1 MRGNPL
7 QRALAIL
14 LAVLSLLP
22 ADAGAQ
28 GTPDAQR
35 MALVGEIGGAARAVA
50 ALEDGLVL
58 AEGESLVRLDGTG
71 REIERRTPGRG
82 AVQDLAV
89 RGGVV
94 YALTETGLSVLDLDS
109 LAERVFLPGGG
120 QALAV
125 TDRAIYVAAQQ
136 AGLRAALIRADG
148 LPGGWQA
155 VSPLEGTAVDV
166 DADAAAMYLYV
177 ALGEGGIGI
186 YALSDPAVPA
196 PVHRITDVG
205 AVRAV
210 EVDGARLLAA
220 SDHRLHIF
228 DLPGPTQPVPVDS
241 YDPLH
246 DARGLVLR
254 GEWAY
259 IADVVGGLK
268 RYVFDSLTAVRFDRV
283 VWPGEAYGVFDDG
296 RYLYLAAGWDGMIAF
311 DVPDRD
317 HLEARGRVVL
327 PGLVSAVAVG
337 GGEAGRRGLA
347 ALGTEGVAVID
358 WRDINTPRLGAVLS
372 LGGAV
377 RAVAVRD
384 NIGFAAVAGVGL
396 TILGLAD
403 VNAPTLLATVPL
415 QGIPQSLAL
424 GGTLVYAAAGDG
436 GLYVVETI
444 RPAEAAIVGR
454 LLPSRADQPFLH
466 VALEGKRA
474 YISTGDALLIAD
486 VDDGQTPQVLSTL
499 SIPATAAAAR
509 AFIAYAVGP
518 RSLTTVNGG
527 SSNAP
532 EILHTYRAIDSIC
545 AVLSGGEYVWLAGQ
559 GDGAQ
564 AALLRLS
571 EAGFEEVLTAG
582 YGEGRSLATGQGGTA
597 WLAAGSDGLIAL
609 RSDGVSSVRPAVLGG
624 ETIRVLADGRL
635 LIGGGTEWG
644 LLDLAGQDSHWM
656 RGDAPGRVAG
666 LAGAGGS
673 IFLALGEGGAA
684 RYGPIGPDET
694 IHLAARWLPG
704 AADGAARGVA
714 AEGQVVYVAEDGPG
728 EGGALRVLTAESLE
742 TVTTVPLPGRAQAV
756 AWQDGL
762 AYVAYGRDG
771 RGGLAVIDVRTP
783 TAGLR
788 AVGSAAFPA
797 TGLALAA
804 DGRIGY
810 AVGGATLT
818 VFDLSGWPEV
828 RPLRVVRLSRSV
840 SRLILDEAGR
850 RLLGFAP
857 GRSVL
862 VLRLDDPALPV
873 PAAILET
880 TAQDVAVYGD
890 ALYLAVGDSG
900 LQAANLALLENLAAT
915 VRTLNLVPTAALWTD
930 SGTLYAAGAASLRAY
945 DLSDPFAPTQTATL
959 SLEGGGAVQALVGRA
974 TRRDGRWLYVETAAG
989 VWAAHHTPD
998 GALLAVGV
1006 IDLDDLLAVGGGW
1019 LYARRDAHTLTLAS
1033 LADLSQPQGTF
1044 AYPLP
1049 ETSRIAVVAAWERRV
1064 LVGGP
1069 AGLAA
1074 LEWDAVGSAALPA
1087 LLGRIDDLP
1096 GEPAAVWVMAD
1107 TVWVAAGAGGV
1118 WRIDV
1123 RDPVLPYLGAVI
1135 ATAGEARGLALSPEG
1150 NRLAVATGQCGVRLL
1165 DVTVDP
1171 PREIGYWQGVA
1182 VDVAVADNLYAVAGE
1197 NGPLLLRE
1205 APDVPAVLPPV
1216 PFAPTP
1222 SDGADGVNGPV
1233 TLSWSPQPDPC
1244 DGIEYEVRV
1253 GVGNASLERAAATTE
1268 PRLVLSDL
1276 PSGAAVRWQVVAVDR
1291 QGDVTEGPVWEFHTG
1306 AVSLATVQPVWREA
1320 RLILPTPT
1328 SVPSVAPGTVSAV
1341 VDVGMGWAL
1350 LVGGILLELAL
1361 LALWWRWRRALR
1373 R

>member
-50 ALEDGLVL
+50 ALEVGLVL

-71 REIERRTPGRG
+71 REIERGAPGRG
-82 AVQDLAV
+82 AVQDLAA

-136 AGLRAALIRADG
+136 AGLRAALIGADG

-155 VSPLEGTAVDV
+155 VFPLEGAAVDV

-177 ALGEGGIGI
+177 ALGERGIGI
-186 YALSDPAVPA
+186 YALSDPAVPT

-220 SDHRLHIF
+220 SGHRLHIF

-259 IADVVGGLK
+259 IADAVGGLR
-268 RYVFDSLTAVRFDRV
+268 RYVFDSLIAVRFERV
-283 VWPGEAYGVFDDG
+283 IWPGEAYGVFDDG

-358 WRDINTPRLGAVLS
+358 WRDINAPRLGAVLS

-454 LLPSRADQPFLH
+454 LLPSRADQSFLH

-518 RSLTTVNGG
+518 R
-527 SSNAP
+527 
-532 EILHTYRAIDSIC
+532 
-545 AVLSGGEYVWLAGQ
+545 
-559 GDGAQ
+559 
-564 AALLRLS
+564 
-571 EAGFEEVLTAG
+571 
-582 YGEGRSLATGQGGTA
+582 
-597 WLAAGSDGLIAL
+597 
-609 RSDGVSSVRPAVLGG
+609 
-624 ETIRVLADGRL
+624 
-635 LIGGGTEWG
+635 
-644 LLDLAGQDSHWM
+644 
-656 RGDAPGRVAG
+656 
-666 LAGAGGS
+666 
-673 IFLALGEGGAA
+673 
-684 RYGPIGPDET
+684 
-694 IHLAARWLPG
+694 
-704 AADGAARGVA
+704 
-714 AEGQVVYVAEDGPG
+714 
-728 EGGALRVLTAESLE
+728 
-742 TVTTVPLPGRAQAV
+742 
-756 AWQDGL
+756 
-762 AYVAYGRDG
+762 
-771 RGGLAVIDVRTP
+771 
-783 TAGLR
+783 
-788 AVGSAAFPA
+788 
-797 TGLALAA
+797 
-804 DGRIGY
+804 
-810 AVGGATLT
+810 
-818 VFDLSGWPEV
+818 
-828 RPLRVVRLSRSV
+828 
-840 SRLILDEAGR
+840 
-850 RLLGFAP
+850 
-857 GRSVL
+857 
-862 VLRLDDPALPV
+862 
-873 PAAILET
+873 
-880 TAQDVAVYGD
+880 
-890 ALYLAVGDSG
+890 
-900 LQAANLALLENLAAT
+900 
-915 VRTLNLVPTAALWTD
+915 
-930 SGTLYAAGAASLRAY
+930 
-945 DLSDPFAPTQTATL
+945 
-959 SLEGGGAVQALVGRA
+959 
-974 TRRDGRWLYVETAAG
+974 
-989 VWAAHHTPD
+989 
-998 GALLAVGV
+998 
-1006 IDLDDLLAVGGGW
+1006 
-1019 LYARRDAHTLTLAS
+1019 
-1033 LADLSQPQGTF
+1033 
-1044 AYPLP
+1044 
-1049 ETSRIAVVAAWERRV
+1049 
-1064 LVGGP
+1064 
-1069 AGLAA
+1069 
-1074 LEWDAVGSAALPA
+1074 
-1087 LLGRIDDLP
+1087 
-1096 GEPAAVWVMAD
+1096 
-1107 TVWVAAGAGGV
+1107 
-1118 WRIDV
+1118 
-1123 RDPVLPYLGAVI
+1123 
-1135 ATAGEARGLALSPEG
+1135 
-1150 NRLAVATGQCGVRLL
+1150 
-1165 DVTVDP
+1165 
-1171 PREIGYWQGVA
+1171 
-1182 VDVAVADNLYAVAGE
+1182 
-1197 NGPLLLRE
+1197 
-1205 APDVPAVLPPV
+1205 
-1216 PFAPTP
+1216 
-1222 SDGADGVNGPV
+1222 
-1233 TLSWSPQPDPC
+1233 
-1244 DGIEYEVRV
+1244 
-1253 GVGNASLERAAATTE
+1253 
-1268 PRLVLSDL
+1268 
-1276 PSGAAVRWQVVAVDR
+1276 
-1291 QGDVTEGPVWEFHTG
+1291 
-1306 AVSLATVQPVWREA
+1306 
-1320 RLILPTPT
+1320 
-1328 SVPSVAPGTVSAV
+1328 
-1341 VDVGMGWAL
+1341 
-1350 LVGGILLELAL
+1350 
-1361 LALWWRWRRALR
+1361 
-1373 R
+1373 